1 MWECTLC
8 VFLFT
13 FVTFDPGVYVAF
25 LNSCPLIYERA
36 YTCTYVYI
44 VSCHICNAELCMCMV
59 HLCLFDA
66 LCTLVRTFA
75 LKYVR
80 INGLV
85 TFYFLQAHTYSGFYM
100 TVLGHSAVV

>member
-1 MWECTLC
+1 
-8 VFLFT
+8 
-13 FVTFDPGVYVAF
+13 
-25 LNSCPLIYERA
+25 
-36 YTCTYVYI
+36 
-44 VSCHICNAELCMCMV
+44 MCMV